1 MGIYHMDIW
10 FNPMIS
16 VCVVMAHG
24 ESIMTTEIVEKAK
37 ELKELCLQLY
47 EESTFTTWC
56 VEINDE
62 TSDEWMSLTVGFNRD
77 QEVFKLF
84 DGLLAMCVYSDDA
97 SEVRI
102 ICLETVLEIVKMR
115 RGKQIKH
122 EEEMKAKFDK
132 TA

>member
-1 MGIYHMDIW
+1 
-10 FNPMIS
+10 
-16 VCVVMAHG
+16 MAHG
-24 ESIMTTEIVEKAK
+24 ESKMTTEIVTKAQ
-37 ELKELCLQLY
+37 ELKELVLKTY
-47 EESTFTTWC
+47 DESPHTTWC

-62 TSDEWMSLTVGFNRD
+62 TSDEWMSLSVGFNRD

-84 DGLLAMCVYSDDA
+84 DGLLALCTRLDDA

>member
-1 MGIYHMDIW
+1 MDIR

-16 VCVVMAHG
+16 MCVVMAHG
-24 ESIMTTEIVEKAK
+24 ESKMTTEIVTKAQ
-37 ELKELCLQLY
+37 ELKELVLKTY
-47 EESTFTTWC
+47 DESPHTTWC

-62 TSDEWMSLTVGFNRD
+62 TSDEWMSLSVGFNRD

-84 DGLLAMCVYSDDA
+84 DGLLALCTRLDDA